1 MINVSEKI
9 SDLTSDK
16 IGEYFKDLEIEV
28 EKLDKLNKSTDR
40 STDSIAAQQH
50 GGKLLQILH
59 AARLE
64 ILHYD
69 YFMDRLN
76 NGRK

>member
-1 MINVSEKI
+1 MSEKI
-9 SDLTSDK
+9 SDLNGDK
-16 IGEYFKDLEIEV
+16 LGEYFRDLEVEV

-50 GGKLLQILH
+50 GSKLLQILH

-64 ILHYD
+64 ILHYN